1 MDKVLL
7 ILLVFIL
14 GEKNKM
20 KKQDLEGGQ
29 ETSLGQETRE
39 YKLDIKASRQK
50 LDLMKKIGPYFPQEY
65 TGPINKSI
73 GLTEQILVL
82 HEALDFINENKTAY
96 IESALPL
103 EDNKER
109 LNYIINI
116 VRQEVES
123 QNIQNMGLALDMII
137 NVDKYKGMVDM
148 FAKLISQPNALEDPK
163 AILELMA
170 PFLAGKTAE
179 ERKRIE
185 EMAKIL
191 EVFTSLDKK
200 EKAADEN
207 QLEG

>member
-7 ILLVFIL
+7 IFLVFIL

-20 KKQDLEGGQ
+20 KKQVWEEGQ
-29 ETSLGQETRE
+29 ETALGQVAGE
-39 YKLDIKASRQK
+39 YKLDTKASRQK

-65 TGPINKSI
+65 TNPINKSI

-103 EDNKER
+103 GDNKER
-109 LNYIINI
+109 LNYIISI

-123 QNIQNMGLALDMII
+123 QDIQNIGLALDMII
-137 NVDKYKGMVDM
+137 NVDKYKGMLDM
-148 FAKLISQPNALEDPK
+148 FTQLISQPNALEDPK
-163 AILELMA
+163 AILELMT
-170 PFLAGKTAE
+170 PFLAGKTEE

-200 EKAADEN
+200 EKAADKK
-207 QLEG
+207 QLED